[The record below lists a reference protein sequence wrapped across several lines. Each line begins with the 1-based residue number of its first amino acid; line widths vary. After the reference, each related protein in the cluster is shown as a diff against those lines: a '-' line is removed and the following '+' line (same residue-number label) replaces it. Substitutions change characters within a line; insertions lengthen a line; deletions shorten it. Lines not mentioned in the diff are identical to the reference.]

1 MHQVLLI
8 VPTLNASEIW
18 PRFIEGV
25 KQQTTHPAIDLH
37 VLVID
42 SGSSDD
48 TVKLA
53 LEAGFEVQVIK
64 TTEFDHGGTR
74 QHALGFVKEGQA
86 FALFMT
92 QDAIFAR
99 HDALMEMLMA
109 FEDPQTALVYG
120 RQLPHIGAS
129 PLAAQARLF
138 NYPEYSLVKRYEDR
152 ATMGIKS
159 AFCSNSFAMYR
170 IHALQAVGGFPLKTI
185 LGEDMLVAAKLLKS
199 GYAVRYEAKA
209 QVFHSHNYSCI
220 QEFKRYFDTGVFH
233 FESRMILDEFGG
245 IGSEG
250 MKHFRAQLD
259 LLDGIHGL
267 RKVIFLIDVVFR
279 NTLKYVGYQLG
290 RHHNRLPIELKK
302 SFSMFKG
309 YWNH

>member
-1 MHQVLLI
+1 
-8 VPTLNASEIW
+8 
-18 PRFIEGV
+18 
-25 KQQTTHPAIDLH
+25 
-37 VLVID
+37 
-42 SGSSDD
+42 
-48 TVKLA
+48 
-53 LEAGFEVQVIK
+53 
-64 TTEFDHGGTR
+64 
-74 QHALGFVKEGQA
+74 
-86 FALFMT
+86 
-92 QDAIFAR
+92 
-99 HDALMEMLMA
+99 MEMLMA

-129 PLAAQARLF
+129 PLAAQARMF